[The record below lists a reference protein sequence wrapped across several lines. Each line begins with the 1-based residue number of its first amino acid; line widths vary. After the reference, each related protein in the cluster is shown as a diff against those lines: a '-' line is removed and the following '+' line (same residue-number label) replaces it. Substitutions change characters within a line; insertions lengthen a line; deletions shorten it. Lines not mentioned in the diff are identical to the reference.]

1 MNESTV
7 QLMSNIEEKIIEVEC
22 DGRKI
27 RGVFLYV
34 IKKCSGGDGAR
45 WHIRVTIRK

>member
-1 MNESTV
+1 MNESSI
-7 QLMSNIEEKIIEVEC
+7 QLISNIEEKMIEIEC
-22 DGRKI
+22 DERKM

-45 WHIRVTIRK
+45 WHIRVTVRK

>member
-22 DGRKI
+22 DERKI

-34 IKKCSGGDGAR
+34 IKMLWRR
-45 WHIRVTIRK
+45 WSKVAH